1 MPQSHLSEETMA
13 KAAVTK
19 RHHFM
24 IQKLLILLSY
34 GYTNGLDDAHS
45 LRCNL
50 TIKDPTPADPLW
62 YEAKCLV
69 DEILILHLS
78 NINKTMTSGD
88 PGETANATEVGECL
102 TQPLKDLC
110 QKLRNKVSNT
120 KVDTH
125 KTNGYP
131 HLQVTMI
138 YLQSQGQIPSATW
151 EFNISD
157 SYFFTF
163 YTENMSWRSAN
174 DESGVIMNKWK
185 DDGEFVKR
193 LKFLIPEC
201 RQEVDEFLKQP
212 KEKPRSTS
220 RSPSIT
226 QLTSTSPL
234 PPPSHSTSK
243 KGFISVGLI
252 FISLLF
258 AFAFA
263 M

>member
-1 MPQSHLSEETMA
+1 MA

-50 TIKDPTPADPLW
+50 TIKAPTPAD
-62 YEAKCLV
+62 EVKCFV
-69 DEILILHLS
+69 GEILILHLS

-88 PGETANATEVGECL
+88 PGKMANATGKCL
-102 TQPLKDLC
+102 TQPLNDLC
-110 QKLRNKVSNT
+110 QELRDKVSNT

-138 YLQSQGQIPSATW
+138 YPQSQGQTPSATW

-185 DDGEFVKR
+185 DDGDLVQQ
-193 LKFLIPEC
+193 LKYFIPQC
-201 RQEVDEFLKQP
+201 RQKIDEFLKQS